1 MVPTAVVAV
10 ANRTSIT
17 GAVMWLMA
25 RQLMA
30 RQLVSLKATSATA
43 EVVDV
48 DHTAVVV
55 RMAVVVCT
63 AKEASGMVAVAAEIV
78 VLTQVCT
85 PTTPQPDMLQ
95 PDMLQPDMLRLDTL
109 ITHQYATRVT
119 VVKASIAELR
129 VGVLTAVVVVVA
141 YSQVGEFMIACSAI
155 SMRLTRANQDT
166 LPITLAAKQD
176 FLIST
181 VL

>member
-1 MVPTAVVAV
+1 
-10 ANRTSIT
+10 
-17 GAVMWLMA
+17 MWLMA

-85 PTTPQPDMLQ
+85 PTTPQ